1 MDKDNLLEQGIE
13 ALYQLKEKLYQ
24 LNQYKNQLAEKDALE
39 NRLESE
45 LELKNNMLQD
55 EIQMATAKR
64 ESEIAASFDEQIERQ
79 KNRMKKVQEKKER
92 SKSDK
97 ISKRIEQETAQLRGD
112 NQRLKQDI
120 KSILQQGNVSRI
132 FNTRLYFAL
141 FSPKGIGDIGILF
154 ITLLVA
160 LVAVPL
166 ILYYLIFD
174 WNSTLGLIV
183 LYLIIIAIL
192 VCLYYLVFKSTK
204 QKNPTAIASAR
215 AVRYKLRQNN
225 NKIHK
230 IKKKV
235 LNYNDESAYNL
246 GEYYSDIKDINA
258 KIVDINRQKAEAIAV
273 FRSSTSNILA
283 NDVKQKHEK
292 EIEEA
297 AEQYQVVHKE
307 CGQIE
312 DRIKELSMGLANDY
326 EVYLGKEFMNTSTL
340 EKLIHIMQEKQLGKI
355 SEAMECYKKQI
366 GNYQTSTDKTE

>member
-64 ESEIAASFDEQIERQ
+64 ENEIAASFDEQIERQ

-230 IKKKV
+230 IKKKI
-235 LNYNDESAYNL
+235 LKDKDESAYNL
-246 GEYYSDIKDINA
+246 GEYDSEIKDINA

>member
-64 ESEIAASFDEQIERQ
+64 ENEIAASFDEQIERQ

-92 SKSDK
+92 SKTDK
-97 ISKRIEQETAQLRGD
+97 ISKRIEQETAGLRGD

-120 KSILQQGNVSRI
+120 KSILQQGDVSRI

-154 ITLLVA
+154 ITLLVT

-166 ILYYLIFD
+166 MLYYLIFD

-183 LYLIIIAIL
+183 LYVIILAIL
-192 VCLYYLVFKSTK
+192 VGLYYLVFKSTK
-204 QKNPTAIASAR
+204 KKNPTAIASAR

-230 IKKKV
+230 IKKKI
-235 LNYNDESAYNL
+235 LKDKDESAYNL
-246 GEYYSDIKDINA
+246 GEYDSEIKEINA
-258 KIVDINRQKAEAIAV
+258 KIADINRQKAEAIAV

-292 EIEEA
+292 EMEEA
-297 AEQYQVVHKE
+297 TEQYQVVHKE

-312 DRIKELSMGLANDY
+312 DQIKELSMGLANDY
-326 EVYLGKEFMNTSTL
+326 EVYLGKEFMNASAL

-355 SEAMECYKKQI
+355 SEAVECYKKQI
-366 GNYQTSTDKTE
+366 GNYQTSTDRTE